1 MLFPGS
7 LPLKRVKF
15 STNPEHEYIQ
25 NFKLLQAAF
34 KKLGVDKVAP
44 VDRLVK
50 GRFQDNFEFIQWFK
64 KFFDVNYDGSEYDA
78 YEMRGCISMGSGGSK
93 APVGAGFAA
102 IKRGGGQRGGGRGVV
117 ERPSRAAPVQNG
129 TRTSTVRNGGRMSA
143 SGPARTS
150 ISRGNTRSSS
160 ANQGGGGRVAAEMAA
175 QLEDLTAEMLEMRLS
190 IEGMEKERDFYFG
203 KLRDIEVV

>member
-15 STNPEHEYIQ
+15 STNLEHEYIQ

-78 YEMRGCISMGSGGSK
+78 LGMRGGEQVGSANKPG
-93 APVGAGFAA
+93 ARVGAGA
-102 IKRGGGQRGGGRGVV
+102 
-117 ERPSRAAPVQNG
+117 RPA
-129 TRTSTVRNGGRMSA
+129 
-143 SGPARTS
+143 
-150 ISRGNTRSSS
+150 
-160 ANQGGGGRVAAEMAA
+160 
-175 QLEDLTAEMLEMRLS
+175 
-190 IEGMEKERDFYFG
+190 
-203 KLRDIEVV
+203 

>member
-1 MLFPGS
+1 MLFGS
-7 LPLKRVKF
+7 KMPIKKVKF
-15 STNPEHEYIQ
+15 KTKLEHEYIQ

-78 YEMRGCISMGSGGSK
+78 YEMRGCIRMGSGGSK

-102 IKRGGGQRGGGRGVV
+102 IQRGAGQRGGGRGGV
-117 ERPSRAAPVQNG
+117 EPPSRAAPVQNG

-143 SGPARTS
+143 SGPTRTS

-160 ANQGGGGRVAAEMAA
+160 ANQGGGRISAEMAA

-190 IEGMEKERDFYFG
+190 IEVAGYQQRWQHS
-203 KLRDIEVV
+203 